1 MVYKD
6 YREKLDGER
15 EARSK
20 ALSKQRT
27 IKKPYTK
34 KKPTDR
40 R

>member
-1 MVYKD
+1 MYRD

-15 EARSK
+15 EAKSK
-20 ALSKQRT
+20 ALSKQRM